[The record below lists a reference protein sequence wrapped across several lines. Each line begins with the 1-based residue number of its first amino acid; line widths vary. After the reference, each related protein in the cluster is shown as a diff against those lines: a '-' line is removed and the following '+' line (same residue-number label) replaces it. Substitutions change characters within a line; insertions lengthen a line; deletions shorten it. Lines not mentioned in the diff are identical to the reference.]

1 MNGTSEE
8 SAKSDLANL
17 DLAYLISY
25 AVFMFVSGWAA
36 ERLDLRYFLS
46 GAWMSFLYRFPL
58 PMFQRL
64 VGILVLK
71 NSLENKF
78 FLTQP

>member
-25 AVFMFVSGWAA
+25 AVFMFVSGWVA

-46 GAWMSFLYRFPL
+46 GGWMSLNTVCPCPCFRD
-58 PMFQRL
+58 
-64 VGILVLK
+64 
-71 NSLENKF
+71 
-78 FLTQP
+78 

>member
-8 SAKSDLANL
+8 EAKGNLANL

-25 AVFMFVSGWAA
+25 AGFMFVSGWVA

-46 GAWMSFLYRFPL
+46 GGCKSFQWKMIKRAPFGSLLLLTL
-58 PMFQRL
+58 PITPFH
-64 VGILVLK
+64 
-71 NSLENKF
+71 
-78 FLTQP
+78 P

>member
-25 AVFMFVSGWAA
+25 AVFMFVSGWVA

-46 GAWMSFLYRFPL
+46 G
-58 PMFQRL
+58 
-64 VGILVLK
+64 G
-71 NSLENKF
+71 
-78 FLTQP
+78 